1 MSGLCWRFFFFFHPL
16 CFLSYERTNE
26 MLIFLPFFAAGPVE
40 QKVIPASVVKP
51 KYQRPGDGRFIDHY
65 MCHMG
70 VGGFHRCAKVPDFFL
85 VLVLVEKCRLVEWC
99 SGGNTVSK

>member
-1 MSGLCWRFFFFFHPL
+1 M
-16 CFLSYERTNE
+16 Y
-26 MLIFLPFFAAGPVE
+26 E

-70 VGGFHRCAKVPDFFL
+70 VGGFHRFVWIFAQDL
-85 VLVLVEKCRLVEWC
+85 LAWC
-99 SGGNTVSK
+99 CSFIL